1 MKRDQALEAHPAKV
15 QEKAEIREAALALR
29 DGLDPALRSE
39 ASLRMADWA
48 LPLFANLPA
57 GAVVAGFFPMRSEI
71 DPRPLMQGLVGRGLR
86 LALPCVTKE
95 GLVFRLWA
103 YGDPLAKR
111 RFGLSEPLESAMP
124 VRPEAFIVPLAAF
137 DRRGHRIGYGAG
149 HYDRAL
155 AAHPDVPAIGVAFAL
170 QEIPAVPFEAHD
182 QPLAAIVTEEGV
194 ISVSV

>member
-1 MKRDQALEAHPAKV
+1 MKQDAPDLG
-15 QEKAEIREAALALR
+15 QEKAQIREAALALR
-29 DGLDPALRSE
+29 DGLDPAWRSE
-39 ASLRMADWA
+39 ASLRMAGWA
-48 LPLFANLPA
+48 LPVFADLPL

-71 DPRPLMQGLVGRGLR
+71 DPRPLMQALVERGMA

-95 GLVFRLWA
+95 GLVFRRWV

-111 RFGLSEPLESAMP
+111 RFGLSEPLESAAP

-170 QEIPAVPFEAHD
+170 QEIPAVPAEAHD
-182 QPLAAIVTEEGV
+182 QPLATIVTEEGV